1 MVSVEEAIIARLD
14 SHGESFEVLVDP
26 DVIQKVREGEDVDL
40 SEYMAVEEI
49 FRDARKGER
58 ASLEMVKKVFGT
70 TDPLEVARRIILTG
84 EFQLTTEQRRKMQE
98 AKRKQIVAEIARNS
112 INPQTKAPHPPQ
124 RIELAM
130 EEAKVNI
137 DPFKSVDAQI
147 PAILSKIRALI
158 PIRFEKTQVALR
170 LTGEDYG
177 RCYEYLASSG
187 KIVKEEWQQDG
198 KWIGVI
204 EIPAGTRDE
213 FISRLNSRTKG
224 KLESKILK

>member
-70 TDPLEVARRIILTG
+70 TDPLEVARQIILTG

>member
-14 SHGESFEVLVDP
+14 SHGERFEILIDP
-26 DVIQKVREGEDVDL
+26 DAVEKVREGEDVDL
-40 SEYMAVEEI
+40 SEYVAVEEI

-58 ASLEMVKKVFGT
+58 ASVEMVKKVFGT
-70 TDPLEVARRIILTG
+70 TDPIEVARKIIVKG

-112 INPQTKAPHPPQ
+112 INPQTNTPHPPQ

-137 DPFKSVDAQI
+137 DPFKPVDAQI
-147 PAILSKIRALI
+147 PAILSKIRVLI
-158 PIRFEKTQVALR
+158 PIRYEKTRVALR
-170 LTGEDYG
+170 LAGEDYG

-187 KIVKEEWQQDG
+187 KILKEEWQQDG
-198 KWIGVI
+198 KWIGVV

-224 KLESKILK
+224 KFESKILK